1 MHALTVE
8 ITLNEPMLGTTSGDK
23 EVAKTYIASKNPSG
37 VADDEID
44 AIDGMDVLEKSSTC
58 FPKDAGDNPFMWD
71 YQVKGFFKDA
81 CGMLK
86 RAPGTKSSGVKV
98 YKKIIDGLIFPFP
111 RKIPFRLSGPLT
123 WTERPLRAQTP
134 KGERIALVRSETVPA
149 GSILRF
155 DIKYMQPK
163 MREVILEWLEYGEF
177 RGFGQWRN
185 SGMGRF
191 SFVLVGESNT
201 GAISGESQ

>member
-1 MHALTVE
+1 MNTLTVE

-23 EVAKTYIASKNPSG
+23 EVAKTFIASKNPNG
-37 VADDEID
+37 VADDEIA
-44 AIDGMDVLEKSSTC
+44 AIDEMEVLQKSSTC
-58 FPKDAGDNPFMWD
+58 FPRDTNDNPFMWD

-86 RAPGTKSSGVKV
+86 RVTGTKSSGIKA
-98 YKKIIDGLIFPFP
+98 YKKIIDGLIFPSP
-111 RKIPFRLSGPLT
+111 RKIPIDLSGPLT
-123 WTERPLRAQTP
+123 WTERPLRAQTA
-134 KGERIALVRSETVPA
+134 KGERIALARSETVPA

-163 MREVILEWLEYGEF
+163 MRDVIIEWLDYGEL

-191 SFVLVGESNT
+191 RWALV
-201 GAISGESQ
+201 QD